1 MVQEQESKEPRTWRR
16 RLRRLFALSI
26 RGKIILPYL
35 ILTLVVAVVG
45 TYVVTNLVA
54 TSLDERLTNHLLE
67 AGRVVSESLARQDLS
82 HVNAARIV
90 AFTDGVAE
98 AIQADDGARVEEL
111 AKPAAAGL
119 GVEALVLV
127 DADGREMLHLL
138 YRENSLDTVAEDS
151 GAAQLWMV
159 QALLE
164 SNDPD
169 ARPERGLGIHPVNER
184 YYYFTAI
191 PIPLEGDVVGV
202 AVVGTSL
209 DTLLPHFES
218 ASLANLIIYETGG
231 EAIATTFAVPG
242 QELETEAL
250 LEKLSISPA
259 AYQEALHSDESTI
272 VERVRVRE
280 RWYRLARGPLMVG
293 DTKLGV
299 FAVTLPLN
307 FVLRPG
313 VQSRNTYALLF
324 SLTMGG
330 VILIGYL
337 ISQRIT
343 IPLGALVRTSQAV
356 AEGDLEQRTGV
367 GSRDEIGVLAT
378 TFDQMTER
386 LAERTRALEEL
397 LEAQKE
403 AAGRMQAILSS
414 IGDGVVLEDMDGN
427 FIPLNATAEA
437 MVEEM
442 ATDFLNSPLRELAVG
457 EDEDLDARSSPWL
470 LESRRFQV
478 ANKILSIHAA
488 AVRTEDGRRL
498 GNVIVL
504 RDVTAEVEAERLK
517 DAFITHVSHEL
528 RTPLTAIKGYTD
540 LLLAGARGQLDEKQA
555 SFLETI
561 SRHTDSLK
569 EMVNELLDLSEVEA
583 GRELGLQREPLTL
596 SSLVEKIADRWRPQM
611 EEKGLEFEVNVPTD
625 LPLVNADA
633 RRMRWAIINL
643 VRNAWQNTP
652 SGGRVTL
659 RLSSKNGR
667 VLIDVEDTGVGI
679 PPGERQQIFER
690 FYRIQ
695 RESEN
700 ETRGLGLGLYITRA
714 IVEAHDGEIHLDS
727 QEGVGSTFSLVLPV
741 IEPGEEDEEID

>member
-1 MVQEQESKEPRTWRR
+1 
-16 RLRRLFALSI
+16 
-26 RGKIILPYL
+26 
-35 ILTLVVAVVG
+35 
-45 TYVVTNLVA
+45 
-54 TSLDERLTNHLLE
+54 
-67 AGRVVSESLARQDLS
+67 
-82 HVNAARIV
+82 
-90 AFTDGVAE
+90 
-98 AIQADDGARVEEL
+98 
-111 AKPAAAGL
+111 
-119 GVEALVLV
+119 
-127 DADGREMLHLL
+127 
-138 YRENSLDTVAEDS
+138 
-151 GAAQLWMV
+151 
-159 QALLE
+159 
-164 SNDPD
+164 
-169 ARPERGLGIHPVNER
+169 
-184 YYYFTAI
+184 
-191 PIPLEGDVVGV
+191 
-202 AVVGTSL
+202 
-209 DTLLPHFES
+209 
-218 ASLANLIIYETGG
+218 
-231 EAIATTFAVPG
+231 
-242 QELETEAL
+242 
-250 LEKLSISPA
+250 
-259 AYQEALHSDESTI
+259 
-272 VERVRVRE
+272 
-280 RWYRLARGPLMVG
+280 
-293 DTKLGV
+293 
-299 FAVTLPLN
+299 
-307 FVLRPG
+307 
-313 VQSRNTYALLF
+313 
-324 SLTMGG
+324 
-330 VILIGYL
+330 
-337 ISQRIT
+337 
-343 IPLGALVRTSQAV
+343 
-356 AEGDLEQRTGV
+356 
-367 GSRDEIGVLAT
+367 
-378 TFDQMTER
+378 MTER

-611 EEKGLEFEVNVPTD
+611 DEKGLEFDVNVPAD

-667 VLIDVEDTGVGI
+667 VVIDVEDTGVGI